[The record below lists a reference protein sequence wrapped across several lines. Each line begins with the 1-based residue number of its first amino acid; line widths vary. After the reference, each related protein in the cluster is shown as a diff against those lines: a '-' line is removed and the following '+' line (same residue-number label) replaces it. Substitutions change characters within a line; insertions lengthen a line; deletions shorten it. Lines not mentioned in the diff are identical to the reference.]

1 MVIVVLIINISIMIA
16 INVKALQLMVHLVVS
31 KAKEIIVMYVHQIVL
46 KQLMIKLLLKV
57 ILRVMENVVKMD
69 TLLMKQNKL
78 V

>member
-57 ILRVMENVVKMD
+57 ILRVMENVAKMD
-69 TLLMKQNKL
+69 TFLMKQNKL

>member
-16 INVKALQLMVHLVVS
+16 INVKVLQFMVHLVVW
-31 KAKEIIVMYVHQIVL
+31 KVKEIIVLYVHQIVL